1 MTTNYGDVMS
11 SNEKNND
18 GSYQEVAESNPS
30 DDDESCKLWRLKNEQ
45 DYEQY
50 RRELNTRSALEA
62 DAQIQLFVDAE
73 ITSPEKIASVGIDCV
88 VRSAITQQQ
97 YSDTFVSNLPS
108 MVKQLRSHCN
118 KANPQKMLIA
128 QAVTLDAMFNSLA
141 VQASC
146 VGLNTNTDKAEQL
159 MRLAFKAQA
168 QCAKTLQVIL
178 HNEQTKKIK
187 PNEQLVNECVGE
199 SNGSEKMDSG
209 AEAGAISSH
218 PTMATVA
225 YINRGNQLT
234 R

>member
-1 MTTNYGDVMS
+1 MPELN
-11 SNEKNND
+11 NND
-18 GSYQEVAESNPS
+18 DNEAYQA
-30 DDDESCKLWRLKNEQ
+30 WRLNQELEQ
-45 DYEQY
+45 ARKLE
-50 RRELNTRSALEA
+50 NTRDILTAEA
-62 DAQIQLFVDAE
+62 QAKIYVDDA

-88 VRSAITQQQ
+88 VRSAITQQE
-97 YSDTFVSNLPS
+97 YSGTFTSNLPS

-118 KANPQKMLIA
+118 KVNPEKMLIA
-128 QAVTLDAMFNSLA
+128 QAVILDAMFNSLA

-146 VGLNTNTDKAEQL
+146 VGLTTNTDKAEQL

-187 PNEQLVNECVGE
+187 PNEQLVNECAGE
-199 SNGSEKMDSG
+199 SNGSEKMDSR
-209 AEAGAISSH
+209 AETGAIESNS
-218 PTMATVA
+218 TMATVA